1 MMPVEGKGMPCPQCS
16 GKTRTL
22 DSRTSEVHVRR
33 RRQCKDCGHRF
44 STRELEDGALK
55 QLRERITGLLAENA
69 QLRDRLVDGLLAAE
83 VHG

>member
-1 MMPVEGKGMPCPQCS
+1 MPVEGKGMPCPQCS
-16 GKTRTL
+16 GKTRTVE
-22 DSRTSEVHVRR
+22 SRIGEAAVRR
-33 RRQCKDCGHRF
+33 RRQCKECGHRF

-69 QLRDRLVDGLLAAE
+69 QLRDQVVDGLLAAE